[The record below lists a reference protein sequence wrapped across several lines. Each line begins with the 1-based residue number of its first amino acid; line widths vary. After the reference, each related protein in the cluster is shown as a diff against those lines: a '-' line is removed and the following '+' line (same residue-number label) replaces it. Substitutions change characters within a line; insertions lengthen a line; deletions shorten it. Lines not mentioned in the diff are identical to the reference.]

1 VIGSLRG
8 TLTERKPEGIVI
20 DVGGVGY
27 EVTMAPSAVE
37 NLPGERRE
45 IVISTHMHVWADG
58 MRLYGFGHSE
68 ERDLFRVL
76 LSAQGVGP
84 KMAMAVLSTLAA
96 QEVRQAVRQEDVAA
110 FTRVNGV
117 GKKTAQ
123 RLILDLK
130 GKLEASEAN
139 VLDGASRSAD
149 LWAALSG
156 LGYRTHEIRRAAE
169 TIDAGAPFEDQLKAA
184 LAELGR

>member
-1 VIGSLRG
+1 MIGSLRG
-8 TLTERKPEGIVI
+8 TLTERRPEGIVI

-37 NLPGERRE
+37 SLPGERRE
-45 IVISTHMHVWADG
+45 IVISTHMHVWTDG
-58 MRLYGFGHSE
+58 MRLYGFEGSE

-84 KMAMAVLSTLAA
+84 KMALAVLSTLGA
-96 QEVRQAVRQEDVAA
+96 EAVRAAVRGEDVVA
-110 FTRVNGV
+110 FTRVSGV

-139 VLDGASRSAD
+139 VLEGASRSAD
-149 LWAALSG
+149 LWAALAG
-156 LGYRTHEIRRAAE
+156 LGYRSHEIRRATE
-169 TIDAGAPFEDQLKAA
+169 RIDNRARFEDQLKAA
-184 LAELGR
+184 LRELGR

>member
-1 VIGSLRG
+1 MIGSLRG
-8 TLTERKPEGIVI
+8 TLTERKPEGVVI

-37 NLPGERRE
+37 NLPGGRRDV
-45 IVISTHMHVWADG
+45 VISTHMHVWSEG

-84 KMAMAVLSTLAA
+84 KMALAVLSTLAA
-96 QEVRQAVRQEDVAA
+96 EEVREAVRQEDVAA

-123 RLILDLK
+123 RLILELK
-130 GKLEASEAN
+130 DKLEASGAN
-139 VLDGASRSAD
+139 VLEGASRSAD

-156 LGYRTHEIRRAAE
+156 LGYRSHEIRRATDA
-169 TIDAGAPFEDQLKAA
+169 IDTRVRFEDQLKAA
-184 LAELGR
+184 LQELGR

>member
-1 VIGSLRG
+1 MIGSLRG
-8 TLTERKPEGIVI
+8 TLTERKPEGIII

-27 EVTMAPSAVE
+27 EVLMSPSAVE
-37 NLPGERRE
+37 NLSTERRE
-45 IVISTHMHVWADG
+45 IVISTHLHVWSEG
-58 MRLYGFGHSE
+58 MRMYGFGRPE

-84 KMAMAVLSTLAA
+84 KMALAVLSTLGA
-96 QEVRQAVRQEDVAA
+96 ESVRQAVRQEDVAV
-110 FTRVNGV
+110 FTRVSGV

-130 GKLEASEAN
+130 GKLEATEAN
-139 VLDGASRSAD
+139 VLEGASRSAD

-156 LGYRTHEIRRAAE
+156 LGYRSHEIRGATEGLDHRAS
-169 TIDAGAPFEDQLKAA
+169 FEDQLKAA
-184 LAELGR
+184 LQELGR

>member
-1 VIGSLRG
+1 
-8 TLTERKPEGIVI
+8 
-20 DVGGVGY
+20 
-27 EVTMAPSAVE
+27 
-37 NLPGERRE
+37 
-45 IVISTHMHVWADG
+45 
-58 MRLYGFGHSE
+58 MRLYGFDGAE

-84 KMAMAVLSTLAA
+84 KMALAVLSTLGPG
-96 QEVRQAVRQEDVAA
+96 EVREAVRQEDVAS

-139 VLDGASRSAD
+139 VLAGASRSAD

-156 LGYRTHEIRRAAE
+156 LGLQQSRDPPGDRGH
-169 TIDAGAPFEDQLKAA
+169 
-184 LAELGR
+184 

>member
-1 VIGSLRG
+1 MIGSLRG
-8 TLTERKPEGIVI
+8 TVTERKPEGIVI

-37 NLPGERRE
+37 KLPGERGE
-45 IVISTHMHVWADG
+45 TVISTHMHVWADG

-139 VLDGASRSAD
+139 VLEGASRSAD

-156 LGYRTHEIRRAAE
+156 LGYRTHEIRRATG
-169 TIDAGAPFEDQLKAA
+169 TIDTGAPFEDQLKTA

>member
-1 VIGSLRG
+1 MIGSLRG
-8 TLTERKPEGIVI
+8 RLTERNPEGIVI

-45 IVISTHMHVWADG
+45 IVISTHMHVWSEG
-58 MRLYGFGHSE
+58 MRLYGFDGAE
-68 ERDLFRVL
+68 QRDLFRVL

-84 KMAMAVLSTLAA
+84 KVALAVLSTLGPG
-96 QEVRQAVRQEDVAA
+96 EVREAVRQEDVAS

-139 VLDGASRSAD
+139 VLAGASRTAD

-156 LGYRTHEIRRAAE
+156 LGYSRHEIRRATEA
-169 TIDAGAPFEDQLKAA
+169 IDTRVRFEDQLKAA
-184 LAELGR
+184 LQELGR

>member
-1 VIGSLRG
+1 MIGSLRG

-37 NLPGERRE
+37 GLPGERRE

-84 KMAMAVLSTLAA
+84 KMALAVLSTLAA
-96 QEVRQAVRQEDVAA
+96 QEVRQAVRQEDVAV

-139 VLDGASRSAD
+139 VLEGASRSAD

-156 LGYRTHEIRRAAE
+156 LGYRSHEIRRATEA
-169 TIDAGAPFEDQLKAA
+169 IDTGVGFEDQLKAA